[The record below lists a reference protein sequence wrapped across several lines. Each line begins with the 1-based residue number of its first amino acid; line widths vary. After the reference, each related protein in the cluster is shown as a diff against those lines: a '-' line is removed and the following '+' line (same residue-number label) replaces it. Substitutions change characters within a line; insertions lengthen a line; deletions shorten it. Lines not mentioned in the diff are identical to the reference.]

1 MKKRN
6 LFLSSALMC
15 GFLCLAFTFDT
26 EGVYWLWTGNEPV
39 AILLTIATSI
49 LGVLL
54 LKETNK
60 LRHENQK

>member
-15 GFLCLAFTFDT
+15 GFFCLAFTFDA
-26 EGVYWLWTGNEPV
+26 EGVYWLWSDTKPV
-39 AILLTIATSI
+39 AIILTIVTII
-49 LGVLL
+49 LGVFL

-60 LRHENQK
+60 LRQKL